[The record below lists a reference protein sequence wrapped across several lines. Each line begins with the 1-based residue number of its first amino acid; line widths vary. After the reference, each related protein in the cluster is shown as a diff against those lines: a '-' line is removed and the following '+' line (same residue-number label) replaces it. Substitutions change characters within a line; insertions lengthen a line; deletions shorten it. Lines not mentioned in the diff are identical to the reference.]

1 MRNTTRGYYIVE
13 AAMLLPLV
21 LLMILALGY
30 VTKAE
35 GAWEK
40 TFHCA
45 VDESSV
51 AAARAYDGLSG
62 RAAGMLIRD
71 RISRDVTGIS
81 DFSVTRFL
89 YGRKDLTGD
98 HLTSYTLEA
107 SSDLALPEGFGNLFR
122 FKTRI
127 KYRNFVGRN
136 YGGEALGD
144 KGLEKELPQNP
155 VWIFPQS
162 GKKYHQ
168 KNCTYVKASIRKATL
183 TRSLKRKY
191 DACGICRSDKLPEG
205 STVWCFK
212 GDGTAYHLKDC
223 RTIDRR
229 TIVIDRSEAKD
240 RGYTPCSKC
249 GGS

>member
-35 GAWEK
+35 GAWENA
-40 TFHCA
+40 FHCA

-51 AAARAYDGLSG
+51 AAARAYDGVSG
-62 RAAGMLIRD
+62 RAAGMMIRD
-71 RISRDVTGIS
+71 RISRDASGIS
-81 DFSVTRFL
+81 DFSVSRFR
-89 YGRKDLTGD
+89 YDRKDQTGD

-122 FKTRI
+122 FRSRI

-136 YGGEALGD
+136 YGGEGLGD
-144 KGLEKELPQNP
+144 KGLEKKLPQDP

-162 GKKYHQ
+162 GEKYHR
-168 KNCTYVKASIRKATL
+168 KNCTYVKATVRKATL
-183 TRSLKRKY
+183 NAALKRKY
-191 DACGICRSDKLPEG
+191 SSCSACRSDRLPEG

-212 GDGTAYHLKDC
+212 GDGTAYHRRNC
-223 RTIDRR
+223 RTIDRH
-229 TIVIDRSEAKD
+229 TIVIDRTEAKA
-240 RGYTPCSKC
+240 RGYAPCSKC